1 MLALNHKC
9 ILKEERGGICFLHLP
24 THLVFL
30 MLFTPS
36 YGCEF
41 ISAFIYFHPEEFP
54 LPCFVSVRLL
64 AMDFNFLL
72 PENIILF
79 LSQVH

>member
-1 MLALNHKC
+1 
-9 ILKEERGGICFLHLP
+9 
-24 THLVFL
+24 

-41 ISAFIYFHPEEFP
+41 ISAFIYFHSEEFP
-54 LPCFVSVRLL
+54 LPCFASVRLL
-64 AMDFNFLL
+64 AMDFLL